1 MQRVGFLTILPG
13 LLRRFGA
20 DPEAALV
27 ASGLEPGALDDPN
40 ATIPFLSMGRLLR
53 TAAERTACPHLGLLI
68 GKQITTAS
76 LGVVGDLMQTAR
88 TVGIALQDFAKHQH
102 RNAHGSIAYL
112 LNEGEHTIFGYTV
125 YQPRMEALPHI
136 FDGAAAAAFNIL
148 GQLRAPEAG
157 PGAEILFARAQPAD
171 QSPYEMFF
179 DAPLHFNAGQT
190 GVRFPSAWLHLPV
203 LSADPERRSLLE
215 TRVASNWLAGD
226 LDILTRLRRLLRIA
240 LFSGQPSD
248 AAIAAQLGM
257 HQRRLHRLLAAEG
270 LNFKSVLNELRFEL
284 AQQLLESTSLALRP
298 IGEVL
303 GFSHVNAFSRA
314 FTRWS
319 GVGPTEWRTSISGR

>member
-20 DPEAALV
+20 DPEEALV